1 MINKELRENAKK
13 LGFYS
18 GIPLGDRGEQDNEI
32 FLALLNN
39 FMLDKYEYNIA
50 TYYDTYDNHGWYWTI
65 SYSNGLIQE
74 QSENYIFSKIEA
86 LEKGL
91 IKLVNDYIKEL

>member
-1 MINKELRENAKK
+1 MVNKELRENAKK

-39 FMLDKYEYNIA
+39 YMLEKYGFNISVF
-50 TYYDTYDNHGWYWTI
+50 YDDDWHCGWYWAIT
-65 SYSNGLIQE
+65 SASGVIQE
-74 QSENYIFSKIEA
+74 QAEFYNFSRIEA

-91 IKLVNDYIKEL
+91 IKLVNNYIEIL